1 MIDELVSFRIKVR
14 NFALA
19 TPDTEE
25 SPSAQSADL
34 LEVKQ
39 QQKEERRQRLQ
50 ERMPLL
56 LACDRLRQD
65 LAIYGINIK
74 VCLCI
79 VQTLTIFILLTVGKP
94 RNKAPAVLFLHTENK

>member
-34 LEVKQ
+34 SEVKQ

-79 VQTLTIFILLTVGKP
+79 VQTLTIFILLTV
-94 RNKAPAVLFLHTENK
+94 

>member
-1 MIDELVSFRIKVR
+1 MR

-19 TPDTEE
+19 TPEAEE
-25 SPSAQSADL
+25 SPSAQNADL
-34 LEVKQ
+34 SEEVKL

-56 LACDRLRQD
+56 LACDRLRKD

-79 VQTLTIFILLTVGKP
+79 VQTLIIFILLTV
-94 RNKAPAVLFLHTENK
+94 